1 MNHLRLKGGSP
12 LFQTM
17 FDALM
22 AQVEGPLQGEWLQEY
37 SCLLTVYN
45 LTLVQGKEADGQ
57 NLELYGW

>member
-1 MNHLRLKGGSP
+1 
-12 LFQTM
+12 
-17 FDALM
+17 M